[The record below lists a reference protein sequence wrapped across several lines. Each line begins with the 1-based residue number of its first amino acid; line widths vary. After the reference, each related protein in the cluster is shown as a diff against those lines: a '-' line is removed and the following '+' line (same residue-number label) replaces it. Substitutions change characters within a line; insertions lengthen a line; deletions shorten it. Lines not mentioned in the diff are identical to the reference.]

1 MKALI
6 TDYSFPDYSINNEEL
21 EYLSKVFV
29 ILKLTY
35 IINTQIKMINN
46 NEETYGIIKNF
57 ANELFPDSRI
67 LLFGSRARHDYSDS
81 SDYDFLIITKDTIDI
96 HKKRFYKSLLRKK
109 LAKHKISA
117 DILIQSESELQV
129 KKRITG
135 HIIRE
140 IINEGISL

>member
-6 TDYSFPDYSINNEEL
+6 TNYNFPDYFINNEEL
-21 EYLSKVFV
+21 EHLSKVFV
-29 ILKLTY
+29 ILKE
-35 IINTQIKMINN
+35 KMINN
-46 NEETYGIIKNF
+46 KKETYGIIKKF
-57 ANELFPDSRI
+57 TNELFPDSRI
-67 LLFGSRARHDYSDS
+67 LLFGSRARLDYSDS

-109 LAKHKISA
+109 LAKHKIPA

>member
-1 MKALI
+1 LKALV
-6 TDYSFPDYSINNEEL
+6 TDYNFPDYSINNEEL
-21 EYLSKVFV
+21 EHLSKVFV
-29 ILKLTY
+29 ILKE
-35 IINTQIKMINN
+35 KMINN
-46 NEETYGIIKNF
+46 KKETYGIIKNL

-67 LLFGSRARHDYSDS
+67 LLFGSRARLDYSDS
-81 SDYDFLIITKDTIDI
+81 SDYDFLIITKDTIDV

-109 LAKHKISA
+109 LAKHKIPA

-140 IINEGISL
+140 IINEGISI

>member
-6 TDYSFPDYSINNEEL
+6 TDYNFPDYSINNEEL

>member
-1 MKALI
+1 MKVLI
-6 TDYSFPDYSINNEEL
+6 TDCNFPDYFINNEEL
-21 EYLSKVFV
+21 EHLSKVFV
-29 ILKLTY
+29 ILKE
-35 IINTQIKMINN
+35 KMINN
-46 NEETYGIIKNF
+46 KKETYGIIKKF
-57 ANELFPDSRI
+57 TNELFPDSRI
-67 LLFGSRARHDYSDS
+67 LLFGSRARLDYSDS
-81 SDYDFLIITKDTIDI
+81 SDYDFIIITKDTIDI

-109 LAKHKISA
+109 LAKHKIPA

>member
-1 MKALI
+1 MKALV
-6 TDYSFPDYSINNEEL
+6 TDYNFPDYSINNEEL
-21 EYLSKVFV
+21 EHLSKVFV
-29 ILKLTY
+29 ILKLPC
-35 IINTQIKMINN
+35 IISTQEKMINN
-46 NEETYGIIKNF
+46 KKETYGIIKNL
-57 ANELFPDSRI
+57 ATELFPGSRI
-67 LLFGSRARHDYSDS
+67 LLFGSRARLDYSDS

-109 LAKHKISA
+109 LAKHKIPA

-140 IINEGISL
+140 IINEGISI

>member
-1 MKALI
+1 LKALV
-6 TDYSFPDYSINNEEL
+6 TDYNFPDYSINNEEL
-21 EYLSKVFV
+21 EHLSKVFV
-29 ILKLTY
+29 ILKE
-35 IINTQIKMINN
+35 KMINN
-46 NEETYGIIKNF
+46 KKETYGIIKNL

-67 LLFGSRARHDYSDS
+67 LLFGSRARLDYSDS

-109 LAKHKISA
+109 LAKHKIPA

-140 IINEGISL
+140 IINEGISI